1 MVFEELN
8 SFVWKFSHL
17 WASGSN
23 ATLILETHAGEA
35 CASLR
40 LCLGIH
46 PCRFV
51 QKSCEVKKSESP
63 ARRKRREKR
72 AAEARIKVK
81 VTTDASNSK
90 RESESA
96 ENVNSDPVDSVT
108 SSVCDG
114 EETNT
119 QAIVEDNDSDQ
130 DYDSYTFNY
139 WDDTCGTVLDAI
151 KTIEEKL
158 KVSFLQCKI
167 KESERKFKIC
177 EA

>member
-1 MVFEELN
+1 MEVFSSLG
-8 SFVWKFSHL
+8 FWQQC
-17 WASGSN
+17 
-23 ATLILETHAGEA
+23 HAHSGEA

-63 ARRKRREKR
+63 ARRKKGKKR

-114 EETNT
+114 VETNT
-119 QAIVEDNDSDQ
+119 QSIVLIIGMILVVQ
-130 DYDSYTFNY
+130 F
-139 WDDTCGTVLDAI
+139 
-151 KTIEEKL
+151 
-158 KVSFLQCKI
+158 
-167 KESERKFKIC
+167 
-177 EA
+177 